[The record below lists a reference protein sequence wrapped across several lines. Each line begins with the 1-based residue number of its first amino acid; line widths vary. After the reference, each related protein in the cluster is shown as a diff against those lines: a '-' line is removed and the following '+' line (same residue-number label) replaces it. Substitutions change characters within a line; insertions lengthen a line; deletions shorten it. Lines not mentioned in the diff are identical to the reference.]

1 MSAITLLGPQLRQLT
16 LEWPAQLTVSGWAG
30 ALRALR
36 VASFNSDHVVVRE
49 GLHRWDGAVNNLKV
63 ARGQR
68 QLQWCAS
75 SLMPVMPQALCKGH
89 IRVLSSPGH
98 LALLHAAGCR
108 LTALTELR
116 LKSSRVALTLQPT
129 TARSILPLSLLRLRM
144 EVGGGHCGVRG
155 EGCLAM
161 HGACGCCCAWL
172 LHASSPAL
180 PSPTPAAGMQECNLG
195 FLPPAVLALPT
206 APRVGMRARCGG
218 FDSQQGHCNWADA
231 LSVSCSSGNA

>member
-49 GLHRWDGAVNNLKV
+49 GLHRWEGAVNILKV

-68 QLQWCAS
+68 QLQWRA
-75 SLMPVMPQALCKGH
+75 PVMPQALCKGH
-89 IRVLSSPGH
+89 SKVLSSPGH

-144 EVGGGHCGVRG
+144 EVGREHCGVKVAWPCTVRADAAA
-155 EGCLAM
+155 L
-161 HGACGCCCAWL
+161 GCCMPLPLPCRRQRRL
-172 LHASSPAL
+172 LACRNATWGSCRRQSSP
-180 PSPTPAAGMQECNLG
+180 SPA
-195 FLPPAVLALPT
+195 
-206 APRVGMRARCGG
+206 
-218 FDSQQGHCNWADA
+218 
-231 LSVSCSSGNA
+231 